1 MTGITASA
9 EKQADVL
16 IYLLAADEDKAVC
29 EAISRHLAPI
39 TRDADVSISVLDDFS
54 APGGS
59 DIAQHKNQL
68 LAADIVLS
76 IISADF
82 IDDDEIYARNQA
94 VIDRY
99 NRGETLII
107 SILVRNC
114 LWKLLPLAQLPMLP
128 KNHQP
133 INNAQFWNSEDDA
146 VTSVVADLYES
157 ISEMLNKA
165 GATVAAAPPETAP
178 APAPLPGAG
187 TPPAASAD
195 PVVHVSLTDAESA
208 TTELVGAGAPGPGSS
223 DPAGSLAQAPSVPA
237 SAEEVTGQTVAEPDV
252 VIELPAP
259 EAAPAAPETVTA
271 DRVATDTGAAQT
283 GFVFTKPAVTAPIE
297 VDWRQ
302 TYYRW
307 VLGKRALAIVLDFV
321 ILFFVIPFTLAFV
334 YFMVADFAGIGEAS
348 DVTVMDWIFYLCIA
362 VFYLVAPA
370 LEAST
375 WQATPG
381 KRILKL
387 QITTE
392 AGERIS
398 YRRAFVRNVLRS
410 LTAYSYL
417 LVVPLII
424 QYFRFR
430 KTKQLFHDE
439 VSSTTIGERLDES

>member
-1 MTGITASA
+1 LGVTGIIASA
-9 EKQADVL
+9 EKQADVV
-16 IYLLAADEDKAVC
+16 IYLLAADEDQAVC

-59 DIAQHKNQL
+59 DLAQHKNQL

-114 LWKLLPLAQLPMLP
+114 LWKLLPLAKLPMLP

-133 INNAQFWNSEDDA
+133 INNAQFWNSQDDA

-157 ISEMLNKA
+157 ISEMLTKA
-165 GATVAAAPPETAP
+165 GATVAAAPSTS
-178 APAPLPGAG
+178 APAPLPD
-187 TPPAASAD
+187 TPAAASAD
-195 PVVHVSLTDAESA
+195 PVVHVSLTDAQESSA
-208 TTELVGAGAPGPGSS
+208 ELVGAGAPGPGGS
-223 DPAGSLAQAPSVPA
+223 DPAGGLAQAPSVPVD
-237 SAEEVTGQTVAEPDV
+237 AEELVVQTVAEPDV
-252 VIELPAP
+252 VIELPAA
-259 EAAPAAPETVTA
+259 EAAPAAPEMVTA
-271 DRVATDTGAAQT
+271 DTGAAQT
-283 GFVFTKPAVTAPIE
+283 GFVFNKPAVTAPIE

-302 TYYRW
+302 GYYRR

-321 ILFFVIPFTLAFV
+321 VLFFVIPFTLGFM
-334 YFMVADFAGIGEAS
+334 YFMAAELVGVGDTN

-370 LEAST
+370 LEASK

-381 KRILKL
+381 KRILRL

-392 AGERIS
+392 SGERIS
-398 YRRAFVRNVLRS
+398 YGRAFVRNVLRS

-417 LVVPLII
+417 LVVPLIV
-424 QYFRFR
+424 QLVRFR
-430 KTKQLFHDE
+430 TTKQLFHDE
-439 VSSTTIGERLDES
+439 VSSTTIGERLTT

>member
-1 MTGITASA
+1 VTGRALV

-29 EAISRHLAPI
+29 EAIRRHLAPI
-39 TRDADVSISVLDDFS
+39 TRDADVAISVLDDFS
-54 APGGS
+54 AEGGS
-59 DIAQHKNQL
+59 DRDEHKNQL
-68 LAADIVLS
+68 LSADIVLS

-165 GATVAAAPPETAP
+165 GATVAAAPHSSAP
-178 APAPLPGAG
+178 GPAAASDTG
-187 TPPAASAD
+187 TPPTASAD
-195 PVVHVSLTDAESA
+195 PVVRVSLTDAQAAS
-208 TTELVGAGAPGPGSS
+208 TELVGAGAPGGGGV
-223 DPAGSLAQAPSVPA
+223 DPAGGVAEALSSPA
-237 SAEEVTGQTVAEPDV
+237 DAEEAVGQAVAEPDV
-252 VIELPAP
+252 VIELPAG
-259 EAAPAAPETVTA
+259 EAPPAAA
-271 DRVATDTGAAQT
+271 GAAATPAAGAEET
-283 GFVFTKPAVTAPIE
+283 GFVFTKPAVTVPIE
-297 VDWRQ
+297 VNWREK
-302 TYYRW
+302 YYRR
-307 VLGKRALAIVLDFV
+307 VLGKRALAILLDFA
-321 ILFFVIPFTLAFV
+321 ILFFVIPFTLAFM
-334 YFMVADFAGIGEAS
+334 YFMVADLVGIGEEN
-348 DVTVMDWIFYLCIA
+348 DLTVMDWIFFLCIA

-370 LEAST
+370 LEASK
-375 WQATPG
+375 WRATPG

-387 QITTE
+387 EITTE

-398 YRRAFVRNVLRS
+398 YGRAFVRNVLRT

-417 LVVPLII
+417 FVVPLVI
-424 QYFRFR
+424 QYFRFK